1 MLGVTLVLSGHGA
14 NAARRRMM
22 ELLTAEERSDRMRPL
37 IHLTLTL
44 MVMPPLMRFPRER
57 T

>member
-14 NAARRRMM
+14 SAARRRMM

-37 IHLTLTL
+37 IHLTL